1 VASVPEFGAY
11 RVLTEVVATLRG
23 LQHHERTPADPRL
36 LMAVLRALAALMTI
50 HRDLLL
56 LLTHHTRGTQR
67 PACPN
72 LDDSLRQAVWQLRS
86 ARTLLAT
93 ESPDPLRDRV
103 LEATRRALVELES
116 IASGPPAESG

>member
-1 VASVPEFGAY
+1 MASVPEFGAY

-23 LQHHERTPADPRL
+23 LQHHEQTPADPRL
-36 LMAVLRALAALMTI
+36 LRAVLRALAALMTI

-56 LLTHHTRGTQR
+56 LTHHTRGTER
-67 PACPN
+67 PACPD

-86 ARTLLAT
+86 AQTLLAT

-116 IASGPPAESG
+116 IASGPPADSG